1 MLSRYEKGL
10 LLILLIASISGGMV
24 WVNYFRINTKIKLEE
39 NRKAEY
45 LRSNALALGKIT
57 LEARAVS
64 VYDFTLDGEVYGV
77 NSDQILPLA
86 SLTKIVSVPLAISED
101 QTLVTISKDMLSYPG
116 DEGLVVGE
124 RFSARELAKIAL
136 VASSNDATM
145 ALSERVPDLIQKMN
159 AKARRLG
166 ASDTV
171 FISSTGL
178 DNGVVPSALG
188 TAKDINI
195 LAYQALVSDADLF
208 QSTVHSAVDISSDL
222 FTHTI
227 KNTNEVLT
235 FLPQVLLSKT
245 GYTASAG
252 GNLVIIFQK
261 QDGHIIA
268 VTLLGSGYK
277 TRFEDMV
284 KIVNAIYNI
293 KYVTS

>member
-10 LLILLIASISGGMV
+10 LMILLIASISGGMV

-45 LRSNALALGKIT
+45 SRSSALALGALT

-64 VYDFTLDGEVYGV
+64 VYDLTLGGEVYGV

-86 SLTKIVSVPLAISED
+86 SLTKIVSIPLAISED
-101 QTLVTISKDMLSYPG
+101 QTPVTISKDMLSYPG

-166 ASDTV
+166 ASNTV
-171 FISSTGL
+171 FMSSTGL
-178 DNGVVPSALG
+178 DNGAVPSALG
-188 TAKDINI
+188 TAKDVNI

-208 QSTVHSAVDISSDL
+208 QSTTHSVVDISSDL

>member
-10 LLILLIASISGGMV
+10 LMILLIASISGGMV

-45 LRSNALALGKIT
+45 SRSSALALGALT

-64 VYDFTLDGEVYGV
+64 VYDLTLGGEVYGV

-86 SLTKIVSVPLAISED
+86 SLTKIVSIPLAISED
-101 QTLVTISKDMLSYPG
+101 QTPVTISKDMLSYPG

-166 ASDTV
+166 ASNTV
-171 FISSTGL
+171 FMSSTGL
-178 DNGVVPSALG
+178 DNGAVSSALG
-188 TAKDINI
+188 TAKDVNI

-208 QSTVHSAVDISSDL
+208 QSTTHSVVDISSDL